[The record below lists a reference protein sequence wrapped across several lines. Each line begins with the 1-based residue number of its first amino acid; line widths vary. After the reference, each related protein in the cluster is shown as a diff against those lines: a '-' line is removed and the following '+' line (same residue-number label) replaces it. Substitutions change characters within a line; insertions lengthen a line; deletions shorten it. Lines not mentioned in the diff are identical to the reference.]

1 MILNDR
7 DLLFEMKNVI
17 PEREREAIMRL
28 TMCARRNCAICIYG
42 HNRKRVT
49 VKLPQS
55 CLDRITENMN
65 ILAAACEKKQ
75 NILFLCD
82 KRKCDICHSD
92 FCRHTTDISH
102 AVGFVKTDYGCFAEI
117 EDNGERS

>member
-1 MILNDR
+1 M
-7 DLLFEMKNVI
+7 I
-17 PEREREAIMRL
+17 PEKEREAIMRL
-28 TMCARRNCAICIYG
+28 TMCARRNCVICIYG
-42 HNRKRVT
+42 YNRKRAT

-82 KRKCDICHSD
+82 KKKCDICHSD

-102 AVGFVKTDYGCFAEI
+102 AVGFVKTEYGCFVEI
-117 EDNGERS
+117 EDNGKKEEAQE

>member
-1 MILNDR
+1 MGD
-7 DLLFEMKNVI
+7 I

-42 HNRKRVT
+42 YHRKRVT

-65 ILAAACEKKQ
+65 ILAAACDKECRVKVVRCKDCIYRKPISEQQIHCMLIGHNNPPNGYCWWGEK
-75 NILFLCD
+75 
-82 KRKCDICHSD
+82 RM
-92 FCRHTTDISH
+92 
-102 AVGFVKTDYGCFAEI
+102 VKHE
-117 EDNGERS
+117 

>member
-1 MILNDR
+1 MGD
-7 DLLFEMKNVI
+7 I

-42 HNRKRVT
+42 YHRKRVT

-65 ILAAACEKKQ
+65 ILAAALKQ
-75 NILFLCD
+75 E
-82 KRKCDICHSD
+82 
-92 FCRHTTDISH
+92 
-102 AVGFVKTDYGCFAEI
+102 G
-117 EDNGERS
+117 

>member
-1 MILNDR
+1 M
-7 DLLFEMKNVI
+7 I
-17 PEREREAIMRL
+17 PEKEREAILRL

-65 ILAAACEKKQ
+65 ILAAACD
-75 NILFLCD
+75 D
-82 KRKCDICHSD
+82 KNEPKR
-92 FCRHTTDISH
+92 
-102 AVGFVKTDYGCFAEI
+102 GE
-117 EDNGERS
+117 NGGNRCGSA

>member
-7 DLLFEMKNVI
+7 DLLFEIKHEI

-28 TMCARRNCAICIYG
+28 TMCARRSCAICIYG
-42 HNRKRVT
+42 YQRKRVT

-65 ILAAACEKKQ
+65 ILAAAFKKEGK
-75 NILFLCD
+75 NNAAD
-82 KRKCDICHSD
+82 
-92 FCRHTTDISH
+92 
-102 AVGFVKTDYGCFAEI
+102 
-117 EDNGERS
+117 

>member
-1 MILNDR
+1 MMQ
-7 DLLFEMKNVI
+7 EK
-17 PEREREAIMRL
+17 EREAIMRL

-65 ILAAACEKKQ
+65 ILAAACD
-75 NILFLCD
+75 D
-82 KRKCDICHSD
+82 KNEPKRGEWITTKYHTWECSVCGKNPTTGMGYVQTRKALYNYCPNCG
-92 FCRHTTDISH
+92 
-102 AVGFVKTDYGCFAEI
+102 AKME
-117 EDNGERS
+117 ERE